1 MRVMMRVVNKHDPIG
16 QTQQAPTVGLG
27 EIRCGEDFVSSTA
40 RNNTTSQQHDVI
52 GLGCFG
58 KVVGRH
64 HDGATCVS
72 LLVDDIENVLTT
84 YEIETGNRLVEEE
97 NVASLRQTLSD
108 KNTLTL
114 PTGKFVKVAASE
126 VAQLKAIYCLV
137 DNATIII
144 CHPTKGTASCESSHR
159 DNFTNRDW

>member
-1 MRVMMRVVNKHDPIG
+1 MRVMMRVVNKHDSIG
-16 QTQQAPTVGLG
+16 QTQQAPAIGLG
-27 EIRCGEDFVSSTA
+27 EIRCSEDFVSATA
-40 RNNTTSQQHDVI
+40 RNNAASQQHHVI

-97 NVASLRQTLSD
+97 NVAPLRQTLSD

-137 DNATIII
+137 DKATIII